1 MKKLVLSIALGL
13 AATVAASGAYAQG
26 SQAGAFVDANV
37 GSAQW
42 NMGQTR
48 TNEFSYSI
56 NGGYLWNLGH
66 GSSLGPE
73 IGYTDFGTPSA
84 ALGAA
89 SLSAKA
95 VTLGAN
101 YRFTFSNN
109 NYLLARAG
117 FMRARISAEPASLMV
132 FPGETTRR
140 ANGFYGGIGIGHS
153 FSKSLAV
160 DVTYNYYRLSRINGE
175 RPHFAVP
182 SAGLEFRF

>member
-1 MKKLVLSIALGL
+1 MKKTVLSIALGL
-13 AATVAASGAYAQG
+13 ATAVVASAAFAQS
-26 SQAGAFVDANV
+26 SQAGWFVDANA

-56 NGGYLWNLGH
+56 DGGYLWKLGS

-73 IGYTDFGTPSA
+73 IGYTDFGTPNA
-84 ALGAA
+84 PFGTA
-89 SLSAKA
+89 SLNAKA

-101 YRFTFSNN
+101 YRFTFTNN

-117 FMRARISAEPASLMV
+117 FMRARISAEPDSFVV

-140 ANGFYGGIGIGHS
+140 ANGWYGGVGIGHN

-175 RPHFAVP
+175 RTHFAVP

>member
-1 MKKLVLSIALGL
+1 MKKTVLSIALGL
-13 AATVAASGAYAQG
+13 ATAVATSAAFAQG
-26 SQAGAFVDANV
+26 SQAGWFVDANA

-42 NMGQTR
+42 NMGQPR

-56 NGGYLWNLGH
+56 HGGYLWDLGH

-84 ALGAA
+84 PLGAA

-101 YRFTFSNN
+101 YRFTFTDN

-117 FMRARISAEPASLMV
+117 FMRARISAEPDSFVA
-132 FPGETTRR
+132 FPGATTRR
-140 ANGFYGGIGIGHS
+140 VNGFYGGIGIGHS